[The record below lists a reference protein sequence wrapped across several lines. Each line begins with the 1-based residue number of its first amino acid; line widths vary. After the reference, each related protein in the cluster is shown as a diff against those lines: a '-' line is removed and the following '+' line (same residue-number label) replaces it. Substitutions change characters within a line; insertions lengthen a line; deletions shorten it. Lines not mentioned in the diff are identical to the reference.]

1 MRYDVFQARGYDI
14 GSGAVE
20 GACKHVVGKRL
31 KQSGTI
37 WTRAGSSATLAL
49 RITWLNKEWEQL
61 WSKKPLAA

>member
-1 MRYDVFQARGYDI
+1 MRYDVFRAAGYDI

-31 KQSGTI
+31 KQSGMI
-37 WTRAGSSATLAL
+37 WTRVGSSSMLAL
-49 RITWLNKEWEQL
+49 RVAWLNKEWEQL

>member
-1 MRYDVFQARGYDI
+1 MRYDVFRAEGYDI

-31 KQSGTI
+31 KQSGMI
-37 WTRAGSSATLAL
+37 WTRAGSSSTLAL
-49 RITWLNKEWEQL
+49 RIVWLNKEWEQL